1 MPNFI
6 FETTEYNRV
15 YLLFGRRSLDDDK
28 NFILGVL
35 AEKSNSLITFWGIQ
49 LKKGPQFNLKK
60 LFLGMFE
67 FIMNKQSITFLQRD
81 AERKPNEKND
91 FHVCLCK
98 SMKHYT
104 DNKNEF

>member
-1 MPNFI
+1 
-6 FETTEYNRV
+6 
-15 YLLFGRRSLDDDK
+15 
-28 NFILGVL
+28 
-35 AEKSNSLITFWGIQ
+35 
-49 LKKGPQFNLKK
+49 
-60 LFLGMFE
+60 MFE

>member
-35 AEKSNSLITFWGIQ
+35 AEKSNSLITF
-49 LKKGPQFNLKK
+49 
-60 LFLGMFE
+60 
-67 FIMNKQSITFLQRD
+67 
-81 AERKPNEKND
+81 
-91 FHVCLCK
+91 
-98 SMKHYT
+98 
-104 DNKNEF
+104 